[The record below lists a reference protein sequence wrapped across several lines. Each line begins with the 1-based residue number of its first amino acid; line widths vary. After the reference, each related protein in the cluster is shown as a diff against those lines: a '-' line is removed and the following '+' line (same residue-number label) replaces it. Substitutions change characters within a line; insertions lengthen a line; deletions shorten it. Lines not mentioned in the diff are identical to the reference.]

1 MLDFTSFLIYMLL
14 LEVKGTTKAL
24 AITILRSLHYKSVHN
39 RTKTVA
45 LWKKLAEKFATDTTI
60 AGYDLINEPNWNL
73 PGGSLLRSLY
83 EDITDS
89 IRAVDTNHIIFIEG
103 NWFAN
108 TFTSD
113 TLG

>member
-1 MLDFTSFLIYMLL
+1 M
-14 LEVKGTTKAL
+14 
-24 AITILRSLHYKSVHN
+24 ILRSLRCGKASCN

-73 PGGSLLRSLY
+73 PGGTLLRNLY

-89 IRAVDTNHIIFIEG
+89 IRTVDTNHIIFIEG

-108 TFTSD
+108 TFTGLTPPWDNNMAYSPISIG
-113 TLG
+113 LR